1 MERLVL
7 TTTNRC
13 TTRLHPDLLLTAD
26 LQFYCST
33 FAVWLQQVCSLV
45 SPLGKGLRVVR
56 SVTASVTPCDLE
68 CPCRLTTAVPS
79 QTLESA
85 LPHWCTIGPPEP
97 SC

>member
-33 FAVWLQQVCSLV
+33 FAVWLQQVFSLV
-45 SPLGKGLRVVR
+45 SPLEGAAGRPWRHCKRKPLATRN
-56 SVTASVTPCDLE
+56 
-68 CPCRLTTAVPS
+68 VP
-79 QTLESA
+79 LA
-85 LPHWCTIGPPEP
+85 
-97 SC
+97 